1 VSTGKFW
8 IGALGGLIGLGYWFC
23 YQLLVQ
29 HGRVLL
35 RVEALENRSPAS
47 PAVGALTRGLPL
59 GTVMHDFDL
68 PTLAGGRMTR
78 SQWRG
83 RRLVVI
89 FVDPACRFSRTLLR
103 ELAMRPMHASRTQP
117 QPLIVSRGSVEANR
131 ELLPDADDGWP
142 VVLQSDDELAALYRV
157 DATPMAYLID
167 EQGATASELIVGA
180 QAVIDL
186 VDAVSARPDWRPG
199 DSPLDTLPLTTSR
212 LNRNG
217 LSVGS
222 AAPSFRLPLVTGGE
236 TTLED
241 YRGRPLLLVFSDP
254 ACGPCDQ
261 LIPDL
266 ERVHQQQ
273 PALQLLMI
281 SRGDPD
287 TNRKKVAEHGLT
299 FPIALQR
306 HWEVSRAYGMFATPV
321 AYLVDERGVIVADI
335 AVGVEPIRELAKQQ
349 DMRVVAGGG
358 RR

>member
-1 VSTGKFW
+1 
-8 IGALGGLIGLGYWFC
+8 
-23 YQLLVQ
+23 
-29 HGRVLL
+29 
-35 RVEALENRSPAS
+35 
-47 PAVGALTRGLPL
+47 
-59 GTVMHDFDL
+59 
-68 PTLAGGRMTR
+68 
-78 SQWRG
+78 
-83 RRLVVI
+83 VVI
-89 FVDPACRFSRTLLR
+89 FVDPACRFSRRLLR
-103 ELAMRPMHASRTQP
+103 ELAMRPMPASRTQP

-131 ELLPDADDGWP
+131 ELLPDADEGWP
-142 VVLQSDDELAALYRV
+142 VVLQSDDELAALYHV

-186 VDAVSARPDWRPG
+186 VVAASARPDWRPG
-199 DSPLDTLPLTTSR
+199 DSPIDTLPLTTSR

-222 AAPSFRLPLVTGGE
+222 AAPGFRLPLVTGGE

-261 LIPDL
+261 LAPEL
-266 ERVHQQQ
+266 ERLHQQQ

-287 TNRKKVAEHGLT
+287 TNRKKVAEYGLT
-299 FPIALQR
+299 FPLALQR
-306 HWEVSRAYGMFATPV
+306 HWEVSRAYGMFATPI
-321 AYLVDERGVIVADI
+321 AYLVDERGVIAADV
-335 AVGVEPIRELAKQQ
+335 AVGVEPIRELAKHQ
-349 DMRVVAGGG
+349 DTRVVAGGA